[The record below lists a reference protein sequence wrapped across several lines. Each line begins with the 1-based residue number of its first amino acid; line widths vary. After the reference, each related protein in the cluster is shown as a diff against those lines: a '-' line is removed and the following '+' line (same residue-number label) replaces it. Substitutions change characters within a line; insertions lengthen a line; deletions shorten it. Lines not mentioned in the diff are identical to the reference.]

1 MRKFSALCLVL
12 AMCGCQQKQSVS
24 VPTTEQLMADG
35 QLLKAWQGKCDTGEY
50 SQLPAAQKDNMC
62 FTTREAARS
71 LAVKKMNG
79 L

>member
-1 MRKFSALCLVL
+1 MRKFSALFLVL
-12 AMCGCQQKQSVS
+12 AICGCQQKQSES
-24 VPTTEQLMADG
+24 VPTTDQLMADG

-50 SQLPAAQKDNMC
+50 SQLPAAEKDNMC